1 MNRTWVAAIVIFLC
15 TTTVVSAARNYL
27 VVPLMLRPELQ
38 LQGTE
43 EVFVGPITLE
53 PRSSDATHAVD
64 LSAVREFERF
74 LKRLIK
80 RETRLRLLPDID
92 SLTLPTDDPKA
103 LSEDQEFWLSLGQ
116 ETGAEYIIS
125 ASVDVKVLDR
135 AGYQTEEYISPTD
148 GKTYF
153 RQVMVEE
160 TGFSYDILLTVV
172 NGKTGEVAHQEQIT
186 DFKQRSD
193 RKLREFTDMY
203 SDLYTLEDRLLGVFV
218 PRIVPAKRYL
228 HKR

>member
-1 MNRTWVAAIVIFLC
+1 
-15 TTTVVSAARNYL
+15 
-27 VVPLMLRPELQ
+27 MLRPELQ

-43 EVFVGPITLE
+43 KIYVGPITLE
-53 PRSSDATHAVD
+53 PRGTDQAHAVD

-80 RETRLRLLPDID
+80 RETRLKLLPRID
-92 SLTLPTDDPKA
+92 TPPAPPTDDPKELA
-103 LSEDQEFWLSLGQ
+103 EDQEFWLALGR
-116 ETGAEYIIS
+116 ETGADFLVS

-135 AGYQTEEYISPTD
+135 AGYQTEEYTSPSD

-172 NGKTGEVAHQEQIT
+172 DGHSGEVAHQEQIT
-186 DFKQRSD
+186 DFKERSD
-193 RKLREFTDMY
+193 RKLREFTDMF
-203 SDLYTLEDRLLGVFV
+203 SNLYTLEDRLLGVFV
-218 PRIVPAKRYL
+218 PRIIPSKRYL
-228 HKR
+228 HRR